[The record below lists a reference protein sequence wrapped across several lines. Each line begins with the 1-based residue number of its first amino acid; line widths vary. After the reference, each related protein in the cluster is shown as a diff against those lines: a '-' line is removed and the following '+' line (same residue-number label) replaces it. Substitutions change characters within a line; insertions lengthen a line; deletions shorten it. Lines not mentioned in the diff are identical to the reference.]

1 MDYNP
6 KTFAEILNRA
16 VGTQKKKDFA
26 AQVGIS
32 HYYLSKLLH
41 QNILRPPSMELLW
54 KIAQVSDAVTY
65 KELLSA
71 CGYTSKDD
79 ATLPEP
85 APTPERSEFAEAT
98 ILTAL
103 KTLTTPWTIRP
114 ATETGFDLV
123 IEFPEQNHICW
134 YFQFLPAFQEEYSR
148 QQRLREYYQL
158 LCQPLERNFKYS
170 IVTGS
175 LQEYQMYT
183 DQPPVNLNLNLSI
196 LLIQETTLQV
206 QKEYWLSKSTPS
218 KRNIGN
224 LNLSNHT
231 EGVCI

>member
-1 MDYNP
+1 M
-6 KTFAEILNRA
+6 
-16 VGTQKKKDFA
+16 
-26 AQVGIS
+26 
-32 HYYLSKLLH
+32 
-41 QNILRPPSMELLW
+41 
-54 KIAQVSDAVTY
+54 
-65 KELLSA
+65 
-71 CGYTSKDD
+71 
-79 ATLPEP
+79 
-85 APTPERSEFAEAT
+85 
-98 ILTAL
+98 TAL
-103 KTLTTPWTIRP
+103 KTLTTPWTIQP
-114 ATETGFDLV
+114 ATETDFDLV

-206 QKEYWLSKSTPS
+206 QKEYWLSKSSPS